1 MHNLTSTDPKDIGI
15 KGDPPLCRSCSHLV
29 NNRLY
34 IEVCCIIVAES
45 VERVRIS
52 AQLGCYIC
60 SLFRRW
66 MREKDRSYSLNDLP
80 GTVAT
85 IALRST
91 DSDTGR
97 GFTWMFTAYDK
108 DLEPLGHLSLEMKR
122 EAGKHRYHLHVLPL
136 TITAFNGLR
145 PTILE
150 QKQSI
155 EVVSEQDQKWI
166 AECLKSHR
174 EVCGADHNENGSG
187 YKPTRLLYVGT
198 DLNNDVPRLC
208 LSANLPDKISYM
220 TLSHCW
226 GKIEIFRPLV
236 GNMKELL
243 KQVPLPELPNVFREA
258 IELTRHLGIQ
268 YLWIDSLC
276 IIQDS
281 PKDWASESVTMNN
294 VYRYSYLNI
303 ASTGCTDGRGS
314 LWNPC
319 DQTSILPRKLALN
332 IRDPESITRKRVS
345 KGEYYLV
352 EGTWF
357 SQIFMS
363 PLISRGWVFQEMLLA
378 PRIISFRWCTNTMG
392 MF

>member
-1 MHNLTSTDPKDIGI
+1 
-15 KGDPPLCRSCSHLV
+15 
-29 NNRLY
+29 
-34 IEVCCIIVAES
+34 
-45 VERVRIS
+45 
-52 AQLGCYIC
+52 
-60 SLFRRW
+60 
-66 MREKDRSYSLNDLP
+66 
-80 GTVAT
+80 
-85 IALRST
+85 
-91 DSDTGR
+91 
-97 GFTWMFTAYDK
+97 
-108 DLEPLGHLSLEMKR
+108 
-122 EAGKHRYHLHVLPL
+122 
-136 TITAFNGLR
+136 
-145 PTILE
+145 
-150 QKQSI
+150 
-155 EVVSEQDQKWI
+155 
-166 AECLKSHR
+166 
-174 EVCGADHNENGSG
+174 
-187 YKPTRLLYVGT
+187 
-198 DLNNDVPRLC
+198 
-208 LSANLPDKISYM
+208 M
-220 TLSHCW
+220 TLSHYW
-226 GKIEIFRPLV
+226 GKIEIFRLLV

-258 IELTRHLGIQ
+258 IEFTRHLGIQ

-294 VYRYSYLNI
+294 FYRYSYLNI

-319 DQTSILPRKLALN
+319 DRTSILPRKLALN